1 MTLYDYEKRA
11 PSIAL
16 EGPESPAATEQET
29 PAFSRREA
37 KRLVQ
42 DLFTPKPLLY
52 WADFLITVSIG
63 YGFAAIYLMAPAF
76 SLIQIAAFLVSGL
89 ALFRVGIFIH
99 ELVHREETSMVGFH
113 IAWNLMFG
121 VPFLLHSLLY
131 RSHLDHHDPRKFGTP
146 AEGEYLPLASAP
158 IRETLLYLA
167 QIPVVPLLAAFR
179 FLVLVPLSFL
189 YPPSRRWLLEQW
201 SSYTINP
208 YYRRVIPSTE
218 PLGLWTVLDL
228 LCLLWLVVVIGLL
241 LKGFIPWTTVGL
253 VYGLTISTI
262 ALNWVR
268 TLAAHRFLNTGG
280 NMTYVEQIA
289 DSQTIEGRS
298 LLTLLLFPIGLRY
311 HALHHLFP
319 LMPYH
324 SMGEAHRRLMNAL
337 PEDSPYKKSIF
348 PGLLAALREL
358 LRGARIA
365 GKAGQNPVQVWR
377 HPETATYAR

>member
-1 MTLYDYEKRA
+1 MYDSKKMA
-11 PSIAL
+11 PSAAL
-16 EGPESPAATEQET
+16 HGSESPTTDERET
-29 PAFSRREA
+29 PAFSHREA
-37 KRLVQ
+37 KKLVQ
-42 DLFTPKPLLY
+42 DLFTPKPVLY

-76 SLIQIAAFLVSGL
+76 SIIQIVAFLISGL

-99 ELVHREETSMVGFH
+99 ELVHREEPSMREFH
-113 IAWNLMFG
+113 IAWNLLFG

-131 RSHLDHHDPRKFGTP
+131 RSHLDHHYPRKFGTP

-158 IRETLLYLA
+158 IRETVLYLA
-167 QIPVVPLLAAFR
+167 QIPAVPLLAAFR

-218 PLGLWTVLDL
+218 PLGLWAALDL

-241 LKGFIPWTTVGL
+241 LKGFIPWTTVGM
-253 VYGLTISTI
+253 VYGLSISTI

-280 NMTYVEQIA
+280 NMTYVEQIE

-298 LLTLLLFPIGLRY
+298 LLTLLMFPIGLRY

-324 SMGEAHRRLMNAL
+324 SMGEAHRRLMSAL
-337 PEDSPYKKSIF
+337 PEDSPYKKGIF
-348 PGLLAALREL
+348 PSLWAALREL
-358 LRGARIA
+358 LRGARMA
-365 GKAGQNPVQVWR
+365 GKAGHNPVQVWR
-377 HPETATYAR
+377 HPGTATYAR

>member
-1 MTLYDYEKRA
+1 MYDSKKRV
-11 PSIAL
+11 PSVAL
-16 EGPESPAATEQET
+16 QGSESTAADEQET
-29 PAFSRREA
+29 PAFSHREA
-37 KRLVQ
+37 KKLVQ

-76 SLIQIAAFLVSGL
+76 SVMQIVAFLVSGL

-99 ELVHREETSMVGFH
+99 ELVHREESSMRGFH
-113 IAWNLMFG
+113 IAWNLLFG

-131 RSHLDHHDPRKFGTP
+131 RSHLDHHHPRKFGTP

-158 IRETLLYLA
+158 VRETALYLA
-167 QIPVVPLLAAFR
+167 QIPAVPFLAAFR

-189 YPPSRRWLLEQW
+189 YPPSRRWLLEHW

-208 YYRRVIPSTE
+208 YYRRVIPPTE
-218 PLGLWTVLDL
+218 PHGLWTALDL

-241 LKGFIPWTTVGL
+241 FKGFIPWTTVGM
-253 VYGLTISTI
+253 VYGLSISTI

-280 NMTYVEQIA
+280 NMTYVEQIE

-319 LMPYH
+319 LMPCH
-324 SMGEAHRRLMNAL
+324 SMGEAHCRLMNAL
-337 PEDSPYKKSIF
+337 PEDSPYKKGIF
-348 PGLLAALREL
+348 PDLWAALREL

-365 GKAGQNPVQVWR
+365 GRAGHNPVQVWR
-377 HPETATYAR
+377 HPGTATYAR

>member
-1 MTLYDYEKRA
+1 MYDSKKRA
-11 PSIAL
+11 PSAAL
-16 EGPESPAATEQET
+16 QESESPAADERET
-29 PAFSRREA
+29 PAFSHREA
-37 KRLVQ
+37 KKLVQ
-42 DLFTPKPLLY
+42 DLFTPKPVLY

-63 YGFAAIYLMAPAF
+63 YGFAAIYLTTPAF

-99 ELVHREETSMVGFH
+99 ELVHREEPSMRGFH
-113 IAWNLMFG
+113 IVWNLLFG

-131 RSHLDHHDPRKFGTP
+131 RSHLDHHYPRKFGTP
-146 AEGEYLPLASAP
+146 DEGEYLPLASAP
-158 IRETLLYLA
+158 VRETLLYLA

-208 YYRRVIPSTE
+208 YYRRVIPPTE
-218 PLGLWTVLDL
+218 PLGLWAVLDL
-228 LCLLWLVVVIGLL
+228 LCLLWLVAVIGLL
-241 LKGFIPWTTVGL
+241 LKGFIPWTTVGM
-253 VYGLTISTI
+253 VYGLSISTI

-280 NMTYVEQIA
+280 NMTYVEQIE

-298 LLTLLLFPIGLRY
+298 LLTLLMFPIGLRY

-324 SMGEAHRRLMNAL
+324 SMGEAHRRLMSAL
-337 PEDSPYKKSIF
+337 PEDSPYKKGIF
-348 PGLLAALREL
+348 PGLWAALREL

-365 GKAGQNPVQVWR
+365 GRAGHNPVQVWR
-377 HPETATYAR
+377 HPGTATYAR